1 VSFNGQA
8 ATPIAMSATQ
18 ITVAVPGGATNGPVS
33 VTAPGGTA
41 VSAMSFIATSAAAP
55 TISGVSPSPAGQG
68 ATITIAGTGFDPS
81 PSRDKVFINGRNA
94 IVVSASSTAITA
106 LVPAATSG
114 YVSVITPNGTAT
126 SASRLVVP
134 PLPYLS
140 SNVGSVVNSAIGGSA
155 TSSVASAG
163 QIGLI
168 LFDAT
173 AGQQMSMQVTASSYG
188 PDGSAITS
196 TVIPAGTFID
206 RQILTHAGTYTV
218 LIAPE
223 SGQAGAATLSLNVVP
238 PDATATIAA
247 NATPVSL
254 TTTVPG
260 QNMTLTFNGTANQCF
275 DYRQKR
281 RPAAKHIFPR
291 ILFDLFNSKK
301 RNVQRNEERFSAM
314 WGGG

>member
-8 ATPIAMSATQ
+8 ATPIAVSATQ
-18 ITVAVPGGATNGPVS
+18 ITVAVPGGAPNGPVS
-33 VTAPGGTA
+33 VIAPGGTA
-41 VSAMSFIATSAAAP
+41 VSAMSFIATSVAAP

-114 YVSVITPNGTAT
+114 FVSVITPHGTAR

-173 AGQQMSMQVTASSYG
+173 AGQQMSMQVTATSYG

-218 LIAPE
+218 LIAPG
-223 SGQAGAATLSLNVVP
+223 SGQTGAATLSLNVVP
-238 PDATATIAA
+238 PDATAT

-281 RPAAKHIFPR
+281 RPAAMHIFPR